1 MGWGGCIRL
10 GRLQWVG
17 QVVLGWGSCSGLG
30 RLY

>member
-10 GRLQWVG
+10 GRLQWVRE
-17 QVVLGWGSCSGLG
+17 VALGWGGCSGLG